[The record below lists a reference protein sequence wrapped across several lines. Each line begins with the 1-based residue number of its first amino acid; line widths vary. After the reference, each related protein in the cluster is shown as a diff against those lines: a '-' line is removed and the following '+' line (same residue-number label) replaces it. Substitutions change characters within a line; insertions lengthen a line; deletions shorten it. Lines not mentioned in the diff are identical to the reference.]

1 MIVKRMRYE
10 RGYDVH
16 FTTEWV
22 NQVGNPG
29 TQDEKLLCL
38 YDYTDNTPVF
48 HQAIP
53 TPSDIP
59 KFLLILP
66 VLGVV
71 SAFFLQKEDQKPW
84 AEMKSKTLEILKNI
98 KIDNFKTHH
107 LLSEEQIRV
116 TKTYY
121 EVDIYMEILSR
132 RLGIETAPDW
142 YALWEQ
148 YPSKRNIGLDELK
161 AHIQTEQ
168 FKSMVKQKKKELQ
181 KYNSNV
187 QEVMANT
194 IKRSFYPRM
203 EANWYAKDAETIED
217 KFLRENAEKY
227 KIQYAKREEERTSY
241 ESFKRNLDI
250 TFIDAWGSFET
261 ETYDKIQ
268 KALPKSL
275 ENWETEMENISQ
287 SKTQRDMMRYL
298 IAGAILGYGSWGINE
313 MVRNHEN
320 RRIFKVLE
328 TGNSAYLTEEQF
340 DKLQKYYLDHQNKYL
355 PECPIKSRH

>member
-1 MIVKRMRYE
+1 VIVKRMRYE
-10 RGYDVH
+10 REYDVH

-116 TKTYY
+116 TLTYY
-121 EVDIYMEILSR
+121 SVDIYMEILSR

-142 YALWEQ
+142 YALLEHFPHQ
-148 YPSKRNIGLDELK
+148 QNIGVEELK
-161 AHIQTEQ
+161 NHIQTPQ
-168 FKSMVKQKKKELQ
+168 FKSMVEQKKKELQ
-181 KYNSNV
+181 EYNPNV
-187 QEVMANT
+187 QRDYANT

-203 EANWYAKDAETIED
+203 EDNWYSKDAETNYDKSLIE
-217 KFLRENAEKY
+217 KAGKEK
-227 KIQYAKREEERTSY
+227 IRLEKREQERTSY
-241 ESFKRNLDI
+241 ESIKRNLNI
-250 TFIDAWGSFET
+250 TFIDAWGIFER
-261 ETYDKIQ
+261 ETYEKIHQ
-268 KALPKSL
+268 ALPQSL
-275 ENWETEMENISQ
+275 ENWETEMENTSK

-298 IAGAILGYGSWGINE
+298 IAGAILGYGSWGIHE
-313 MVRNHEN
+313 IVRNNEN